1 MTTPARRVLSHVDL
15 RVRERSA
22 ATAYYDRLL
31 GALGFTGSDGDEWR
45 EYKQSGAGGD
55 SPDWFAFTED
65 RDVVPGTTR
74 VAFAAASRA
83 DVDRLAAL
91 LPSIGSR
98 AIEGPEFAYGP
109 RYYAVFFEDPDGNK
123 LEICYIGD

>member
-1 MTTPARRVLSHVDL
+1 MSVSESRVLSHVDL
-15 RVRERSA
+15 RVRNRA
-22 ATAYYDRLL
+22 AAIAYYDRLL
-31 GALGFTGSDGDEWR
+31 GELGIRGSYRDEWC
-45 EYKQSGAGGD
+45 EYTYEGAAE

-65 RDVVPGTTR
+65 PDGAAGQTR
-74 VAFAAASRA
+74 VSFAAPSRA
-83 DVDRLAAL
+83 EIDRIAAL
-91 LPSIGSR
+91 LDSMGSR